1 MSGTVSIVI
10 EHCRSAMDGVYTG
23 STEQGLRQGVGSLRW
38 ANGDVFNG
46 EFKDGFRCGIGTLH
60 ERDRL

>member
-1 MSGTVSIVI
+1 MSGTVSTEV

-23 STEQGLRQGVGSLRW
+23 CSEQVLRQGVGSLRW

-46 EFKDGFRCGIGTLH
+46 AFKDGFRCGIGTLH